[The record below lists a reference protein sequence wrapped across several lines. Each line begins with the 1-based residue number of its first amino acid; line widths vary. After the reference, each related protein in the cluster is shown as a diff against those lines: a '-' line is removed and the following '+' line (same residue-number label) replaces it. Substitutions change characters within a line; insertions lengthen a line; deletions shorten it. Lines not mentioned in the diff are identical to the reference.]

1 MLPYPEIDPVAIA
14 LGPVKVHWYGLT
26 YLAALGFAWW
36 LAARRSQRPGAA
48 LQREQVDDLIFFGAL
63 GVVLG
68 GRIGYA
74 LFYGADKLAQ
84 DPAWLLRVWQGGM
97 SFHGGMLGVML
108 AMYLF
113 ARRRRIGLG
122 PLLDFVAPLVPFGLA
137 FGRLGNFIGQELWG
151 RASDVPWAMV
161 FPADPLQLA
170 RHPSQLYQFALEGV
184 LLGVILI
191 WFSARPRPVWAVSG
205 LFSLGYGCLRF
216 LAEFFREPDQHIGF
230 EALGW
235 LTRGQALC
243 LPMIALGIFLLV
255 FAYRNPGAV
264 GAASRKGK

>member
-14 LGPVKVHWYGLT
+14 FGPVKVHWYGLT

-36 LAARRSQRPGAA
+36 LAVRRSQRPGAVV
-48 LQREQVDDLIFFGAL
+48 QREQVDDLIFFGAL

-68 GRIGYA
+68 GRVGYA

-84 DPAWLLRVWQGGM
+84 DPTWLLRVWQGGM

-108 AMYLF
+108 AMYIF
-113 ARRRRIGLG
+113 ARRRQIGIG
-122 PLLDFVAPLVPFGLA
+122 ALLDFVAPLVPFGLA

-151 RASDVPWAMV
+151 RASDAPWAMV

-205 LFSLGYGCLRF
+205 LFSLGYGCMRF
-216 LAEFFREPDQHIGF
+216 VAEFFREPDQHIGF
-230 EALGW
+230 QALGW

-255 FAYRNPGAV
+255 FAYRNSGAPGA
-264 GAASRKGK
+264 ARRK